1 MMAAI
6 TMGSDGDSLRLG
18 REVWTRFISTWAV
31 FESGSICLMARGIL
45 SVPTGTDELKSE
57 PRDGRT
63 KGRRTKGR
71 TYEGL
76 LPCFR
81 NRYRFHTALVKLKM
95 VCSLFRTLFFIWH
108 T

>member
-18 REVWTRFISTWAV
+18 REAWTCFISMWAV
-31 FESGSICLMARGIL
+31 FESGSICLMACGIL
-45 SVPTGTDELKSE
+45 SVPTGGTDELKAE
-57 PRDGRT
+57 PRDG
-63 KGRRTKGR
+63 RTKGR

-81 NRYRFHTALVKLKM
+81 NRYRLLLMLLAY
-95 VCSLFRTLFFIWH
+95 LFFRIIKL
-108 T
+108 

>member
-1 MMAAI
+1 M
-6 TMGSDGDSLRLG
+6 DSFYIHVGGVRVRLDLPYG
-18 REVWTRFISTWAV
+18 
-31 FESGSICLMARGIL
+31 ARDPIGAH
-45 SVPTGTDELKSE
+45 GMDELKAE
-57 PRDGRT
+57 PRDG
-63 KGRRTKGR
+63 RTKGR